1 MMFRDESQSAST
13 TANRS
18 NEQGGAVECKVERL
32 QTPKGKTKALLSLA
46 HHTADQLGS
55 KLDMLSPARM
65 KGNLPPFSA

>member
-32 QTPKGKTKALLSLA
+32 PTPREKQK
-46 HHTADQLGS
+46 H
-55 KLDMLSPARM
+55 
-65 KGNLPPFSA
+65 FSV